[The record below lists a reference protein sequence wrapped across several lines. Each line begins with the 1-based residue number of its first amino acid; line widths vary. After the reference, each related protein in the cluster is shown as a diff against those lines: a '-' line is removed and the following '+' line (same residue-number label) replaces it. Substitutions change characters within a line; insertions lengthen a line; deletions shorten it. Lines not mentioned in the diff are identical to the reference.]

1 MAQKIESDKLLVRDV
16 FSKWFRIPE
25 YQRPYVWDKD
35 QVTELLDD
43 VMQARTSNP
52 DSQYFLGSMV
62 LRKKEKEEG
71 HTKYE
76 EFDLLDGQQRLT
88 TLFLITAVVRD
99 LTPSTNESL
108 LKTCNDTI
116 YQMANP
122 YDNIPER
129 LRIVF
134 DIRPQVKDFV
144 NEFVKEKGGTTRENE
159 LNLKIKNEEEDIS
172 IKNMSKAIL
181 NIREYFSTNN
191 IDDFFTY
198 LRSNVLMIYVAAE
211 ELEDAFRL
219 FTVMNSRGIK
229 LRNSD
234 IIKADN
240 LGKIK
245 DDVKRLEWAKKWEET
260 EGYFGEDFD
269 AFLSHLRTILV
280 KRKASVS
287 LLKEFEDN
295 IYNPKS
301 FDRNTKTYTKLT
313 PILQKGEDTFK
324 LIDKYKKHYELLFE
338 NDNYN
343 LTNSFELYNYLHL
356 MQKGFEADFWIA
368 PLLRYYEKFNTVKLI
383 DFVKQLDNKFAND
396 WLVGRTPTD
405 RIENVNA
412 IIQAID
418 DAKKADDVLTNAVL
432 SLDKDLLD
440 TLIGNIYG
448 KRAARYILLKLDLLY
463 HGHTTKLE
471 MPETISIE
479 HILPQNPY
487 DGSQWKTDFTYDE
500 REEWTNKLGNLVLIS
515 RKKNSS
521 QGNKEYA
528 EKKEKYFKN
537 NVELFSNS
545 VRIYNQYST
554 WQLNDLKKNQN
565 DVLSKIKQ
573 GFGIN
578 IAPEPQTLNE
588 YWDEKSF
595 EELDCSTFMELAKK
609 AGADKST
616 IEKIN
621 KTFKLQEDNPAKFK
635 KELTSIYKE
644 IV

>member
-1 MAQKIESDKLLVRDV
+1 MAQKIESDKLLVKDV

-43 VMQARTSNP
+43 VMQAQTSNP

-62 LRKKEKEEG
+62 LRKKDKEEG

-76 EFDLLDGQQRLT
+76 EFDLLDGQQRLI

-99 LTPSTNESL
+99 LTLSTNESL
-108 LKTCNDTI
+108 LKTCHDTI

-134 DIRPQVKDFV
+134 DIRDQVKDFI
-144 NEFVKEKGGTTRENE
+144 NEFVKEKGGTARENE
-159 LNLKIKNEEEDIS
+159 LKLKIDNEEEDIS
-172 IKNMSKAIL
+172 IRNMSKAIL
-181 NIREYFSTNN
+181 NIREFFSTNN
-191 IDDFFTY
+191 IDNFFTF

-219 FTVMNSRGIK
+219 FTVMNSRGVK

-234 IIKADN
+234 ILKADN
-240 LGKIK
+240 LGKII
-245 DDVKRLEWAKKWEET
+245 DNTKRLEWAKKWEET
-260 EGYFGEDFD
+260 ESYFGEDFD

-280 KRKASVS
+280 KRKAAIS

-301 FDRNTKTYTKLT
+301 FDRNTKTYTKLK
-313 PILQKGEDTFK
+313 PLLHKGEDTFK
-324 LIDKYKKHYELLFE
+324 LIDKYKKHYEQLFE

-343 LTNSFELYNYLHL
+343 LTNSFELYNHLHL

-368 PLLRYYEKFNTVKLI
+368 PLLRYYDKFNTIKLI

-396 WLVGRTPTD
+396 WLVGYTPTD

-418 DAKKADDVLTNAVL
+418 DAKKADDVLSSTAL
-432 SLDKDLLD
+432 SLNATDLLE
-440 TLIGNIYG
+440 TLTGYIYG
-448 KRAARYILLKLDLLY
+448 KRASRYILLKLDLLY

-487 DGSQWKTDFTYDE
+487 DSSQWKIDFTDTE

-515 RKKNSS
+515 RRKNSA
-521 QGNKEYA
+521 QGNKDYS
-528 EKKEKYFKN
+528 EKKDKYFKN

-545 VRIYNQYST
+545 VRIYNQFPT
-554 WQLNDLKKNQN
+554 WQLIDLTNN
-565 DVLSKIKQ
+565 HNAV
-573 GFGIN
+573 
-578 IAPEPQTLNE
+578 
-588 YWDEKSF
+588 
-595 EELDCSTFMELAKK
+595 LAKIRH
-609 AGADKST
+609 GFN
-616 IEKIN
+616 I
-621 KTFKLQEDNPAKFK
+621 
-635 KELTSIYKE
+635 
-644 IV
+644 